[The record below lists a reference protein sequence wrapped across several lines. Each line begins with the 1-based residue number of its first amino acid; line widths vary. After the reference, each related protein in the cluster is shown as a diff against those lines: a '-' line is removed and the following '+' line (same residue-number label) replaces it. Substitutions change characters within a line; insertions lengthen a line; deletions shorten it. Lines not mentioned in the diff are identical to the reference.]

1 MKRRAEKVYISV
13 LISDPPREHIEFL
26 EARVQALEEELEEQ
40 KALRRQAVER
50 VIEVEKQ
57 RLTLA
62 RDVEEYK
69 VGAAR
74 TPEEKQA
81 DYPSQDHYP
90 WALDY
95 AGSGLTPPLEPPMSP
110 RGWTKD
116 FGNRHGDP
124 EEKVVP

>member
-50 VIEVEKQ
+50 VIEIEKQ
-57 RLTLA
+57 RLALA
-62 RDVEEYK
+62 KDVEEYRI
-69 VGAAR
+69 ADAH
-74 TPEEKQA
+74 TPAEKQA

-95 AGSGLTPPLEPPMSP
+95 AGSELTPPMSP
-110 RGWTKD
+110 KGWTKD

>member
-1 MKRRAEKVYISV
+1 MKRRAEKVYINV
-13 LISDPPREHIEFL
+13 LITDPPREHIDFL

-57 RLTLA
+57 RLALA
-62 RDVEEYK
+62 KDFEDYK

-74 TPEEKQA
+74 TPAEKQE
-81 DYPSQDHYP
+81 HYP
-90 WALDY
+90 WQVEYRSGLDY
-95 AGSGLTPPLEPPMSP
+95 SRSGLEPPMSP